1 MALGVTAY
9 SEAPF
14 SAEPSNVIAYP
25 LGIEL
30 TAQEN
35 TGIVIGDANV
45 PVTGQDLTTAEGNL
59 IGFSLV
65 VVEPTGQAL
74 SSNLGTV
81 TEVPVGQQ
89 VDVTGFDLTANAS
102 NPTHDT
108 LTAFGEA
115 PFATLSPATFNI
127 PVEVEAT
134 TGGIVGTFPLPMSL
148 GTVAI
153 IGTANI
159 SLTGF
164 DLTMQENDV
173 SIEAN
178 VVVSITGE
186 SLTITQGTTQA
197 FTDVTTEDLTGI
209 AMSSNLNSVD
219 VTANADLSLTGFDLT
234 MQEDSVTVG
243 ANANVSLSGQALTAT
258 LNSIVVDLNQQVDVT
273 GFDLTM
279 QEGTATAPDS
289 LAILTGIE
297 MTMAE
302 GSIQNIIWNPV
313 DTGNAPIDP
322 PGWKEVA

>member
-45 PVTGQDLTTAEGNL
+45 PVTGTPLVSAVGTANGS
-59 IGFSLV
+59 SLV
-65 VVEPTGQAL
+65 NVDVTGQAL
-74 SSNLGTV
+74 TATEGTLTQSSNQ
-81 TEVPVGQQ
+81 EI
-89 VDVTGFDLTANAS
+89 DVTGFDLIANGS

-127 PVEVEAT
+127 PVGVEAT
-134 TGGIVGTFPLPMSL
+134 VGGIVGTFPLPMVL
-148 GTVAI
+148 GTTAI
-153 IGTANI
+153 TANADI

-164 DLTMQENDV
+164 DLMMQENDV

-186 SLTITQGTTQA
+186 PLTITQGTTQA
-197 FTDVTTEDLTGI
+197 FTDVTTEDVTGI

-234 MQEDSVTVG
+234 MQEDSVTIG

-297 MTMAE
+297 MTMAQ

-322 PGWKEVA
+322 PGWKKVA

>member
-1 MALGVTAY
+1 MAFAVTSY

-148 GTVAI
+148 GTLSVIADANTGVTGQEI
-153 IGTANI
+153 TVQEGQAEADDATA
-159 SLTGF
+159 
-164 DLTMQENDV
+164 E
-173 SIEAN
+173 
-178 VVVSITGE
+178 
-186 SLTITQGTTQA
+186 TT
-197 FTDVTTEDLTGI
+197 
-209 AMSSNLNSVD
+209 
-219 VTANADLSLTGFDLT
+219 
-234 MQEDSVTVG
+234 
-243 ANANVSLSGQALTAT
+243 GQALISNLGIAT
-258 LNSIVVDLNQQVDVT
+258 LDAKTFAMAD
-273 GFDLTM
+273 
-279 QEGTATAPDS
+279 
-289 LAILTGIE
+289 IL
-297 MTMAE
+297 
-302 GSIQNIIWNPV
+302 SKFSPLSF
-313 DTGNAPIDP
+313 
-322 PGWKEVA
+322 

>member
-30 TAQEN
+30 TVQEN

-45 PVTGQDLTTAEGNL
+45 PVTGTPLVSAVGTAN
-59 IGFSLV
+59 GFSLV
-65 VVEPTGQAL
+65 NVDVTGQAL
-74 SSNLGTV
+74 TATEGTLTQSSNQ
-81 TEVPVGQQ
+81 EI
-89 VDVTGFDLTANAS
+89 DVTGFDLIANGS

-127 PVEVEAT
+127 PVGVEAT

-186 SLTITQGTTQA
+186 PLTITQGTTQA
-197 FTDVTTEDLTGI
+197 FTDVTTEDVTGI

-234 MQEDSVTVG
+234 MQEDSVTIG

-297 MTMAE
+297 MTMAQ

-322 PGWKEVA
+322 PGWKKVA

>member
-45 PVTGQDLTTAEGNL
+45 PVTGTPLVSAVGTANGS
-59 IGFSLV
+59 SLV
-65 VVEPTGQAL
+65 NVNVTGQAL
-74 SSNLGTV
+74 TATEGTLTQSSNQ
-81 TEVPVGQQ
+81 EI
-89 VDVTGFDLTANAS
+89 DVTGFDLIANGS

-127 PVEVEAT
+127 PVGVEAT

-153 IGTANI
+153 IGTANL

-186 SLTITQGTTQA
+186 PLAITQGTAQG
-197 FTDVTTEDLTGI
+197 FTDVTTEDVTGI
-209 AMSSNLNSVD
+209 GFNINLGSVIT
-219 VTANADLSLTGFDLT
+219 VANADVTPSGFDLT
-234 MQEDSVTVG
+234 MQENAPTVTG
-243 ANANVSLSGQALTAT
+243 NANVPVTALPITAT
-258 LNSIVVDLNQQVDVT
+258 LGTAVLDANSLIDLT

-322 PGWKEVA
+322 PGWKKVA

>member
-45 PVTGQDLTTAEGNL
+45 PVTGTPLVSAVGTAN
-59 IGFSLV
+59 GFSLV
-65 VVEPTGQAL
+65 NVDVTGQAL
-74 SSNLGTV
+74 TATEGTLAQSSNQ
-81 TEVPVGQQ
+81 EI
-89 VDVTGFDLTANAS
+89 DVIGFDLIANGN

-127 PVEVEAT
+127 PVGVEAT

-186 SLTITQGTTQA
+186 PLTITQGTTQA
-197 FTDVTTEDLTGI
+197 FTDVTTEDVTGI

-322 PGWKEVA
+322 PGWKKVA

>member
-45 PVTGQDLTTAEGNL
+45 PVTGTPLVSVVGTANGS
-59 IGFSLV
+59 SLV
-65 VVEPTGQAL
+65 NVDVTGQAL
-74 SSNLGTV
+74 TATEGTLTQSSNQ
-81 TEVPVGQQ
+81 EI
-89 VDVTGFDLTANAS
+89 DVTGFDLIANGS

-127 PVEVEAT
+127 PVKAVT
-134 TGGIVGTFPLPMSL
+134 TSGGIANSFLLSTSL
-148 GTVAI
+148 GTISVAVDVDL
-153 IGTANI
+153 T
-159 SLTGF
+159 LTGF

-173 SIEAN
+173 SIEGNA
-178 VVVSITGE
+178 VVSITGE
-186 SLTITQGTTQA
+186 PLAITQGTAQA
-197 FTDVTTEDLTGI
+197 FTDVIIEDVTGI
-209 AMSSNLNSVD
+209 AMSANLNSVN
-219 VTANADLSLTGFDLT
+219 VAANADATLSGFDLT
-234 MQEDSVTVG
+234 MQENAPTVTG
-243 ANANVSLSGQALTAT
+243 NANVPVTALPMTAALGTAVLDANSL
-258 LNSIVVDLNQQVDVT
+258 IDVT